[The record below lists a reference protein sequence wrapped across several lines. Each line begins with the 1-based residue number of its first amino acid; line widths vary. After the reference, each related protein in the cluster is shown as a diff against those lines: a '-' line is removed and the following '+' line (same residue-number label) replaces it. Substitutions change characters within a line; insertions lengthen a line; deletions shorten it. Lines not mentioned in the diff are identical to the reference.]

1 MIRSSWRAAG
11 LLLMLVFASVLQ
23 CEAMAAAPAD
33 EFPMRVRY
41 PDVDIITTAD
51 LAKQYDNVVIV
62 DVRTKY
68 EFDTLHIKDAI
79 LLPLGT
85 GFGDRVLA
93 LRNKY
98 PDKKIVFYCNG
109 KTCHKSYE
117 ADVLAA
123 HARVTNTVAY
133 DAGIFDWAK
142 AQPERTTLRGRT
154 PIKPTDLISGDDFKA
169 RQIDPKDFA
178 SLVDASIVL
187 DVRDRRQRDTALFPF
202 KEQRAQLDETQKLDA
217 IIDEAKA
224 KNKTLLVYDEVGKQ
238 VQWFQYHL
246 EGKGLKKYFFMKGGA
261 QGYFDAT
268 LGKVVLG
275 GEDKVKAP
283 AK

>member
-1 MIRSSWRAAG
+1 MRFRNF
-11 LLLMLVFASVLQ
+11 LHVVFALVAGFATSV
-23 CEAMAAAPAD
+23 ATAD

-41 PDVDIITTAD
+41 PDVDVISTGQ
-51 LAKQYDNVVIV
+51 LAKVYTDVVIV

-68 EFDTLHIKDAI
+68 EYDTLHIKDAMLI
-79 LLPLGT
+79 PLGP
-85 GFGDRVLA
+85 GFGDKIAA
-93 LRNKY
+93 LRAKSGS
-98 PDKKIVFYCNG
+98 KQIVFYCNG

-117 ADVLAA
+117 AAVLAE
-123 HARVTNTVAY
+123 HARVNNVVAY

-142 AQPERTTLRGRT
+142 AQPERTVLRGRS
-154 PIKPTDLISGDDFKA
+154 PIKPTDLISSEDFKVH
-169 RQIDPKDFA
+169 QIEPKDFA

-217 IIDEAKA
+217 IIEEAKTKHKA
-224 KNKTLLVYDEVGKQ
+224 LLVYDEVGKQ

-246 EGKGLKKYFFMKGGA
+246 ESKGLKNYFFMKGGA
-261 QGYFDAT
+261 QAYFDAT

>member
-1 MIRSSWRAAG
+1 MRIQRVVLVLFGLMAGLAAAG
-11 LLLMLVFASVLQ
+11 AGAASS
-23 CEAMAAAPAD
+23 D
-33 EFPMRVRY
+33 EYPMRVRY

-68 EFDTLHIKDAI
+68 EYDTLHIKDAV

-85 GFGDRVLA
+85 GFGDRVVA

-98 PDKKIVFYCNG
+98 PGKKIVFYCNG

-142 AQPERTTLRGRT
+142 AQPDRTTLRGRT
-154 PIKPTDLISGDDFKA
+154 PIKPGDLISGDDFKA
-169 RQIDPKDFA
+169 RQIEPKDFA
-178 SLVDASIVL
+178 ARVDSNVIVL

-217 IIDEAKA
+217 IISDAKA
-224 KNKTLLVYDEVGKQ
+224 RNKTLLVYDEVGKQ

-246 EGKGLKKYFFMKGGA
+246 ESKGLKNYYFMKGGA
-261 QGYFDAT
+261 QAYFDAT

-275 GEDKVKAP
+275 GEGKAQAP